1 MGVISEELKMI
12 DALLMEFHERIQ
24 SGRCLT
30 NREQNAMML
39 SFLHQIANK
48 DEPKSKTQA
57 CEYVQ
62 VSRAT
67 FDRLVAC
74 GKMPKGK
81 KIKGFTELV
90 WYEKDLDRYIDRL
103 VNV

>member
-1 MGVISEELKMI
+1 MAIIPEELKMI

-30 NREQNAMML
+30 NKQQNSMML
-39 SFLHQIANK
+39 RFLHEIANK
-48 DEPKSKTQA
+48 DEPISKAQA
-57 CEYVQ
+57 CGYVR

-74 GKMPKGK
+74 GKLPKGK

-90 WYEKDLDRYIDRL
+90 WYEKDLDKYIDKL
-103 VNV
+103 V